1 MNELIQNIVQRTG
14 IGEDKART
22 AVEMVVSHLKGK
34 LPAPISSQLDSYL
47 SGGSEGGVK
56 SSVTGMVS
64 GLMNK
69 DKTDAA

>member
-14 IGEDKART
+14 IPEDKART

-47 SGGSEGGVK
+47 SGGAEGAK

>member
-14 IGEDKART
+14 IPEDKART

-34 LPAPISSQLDSYL
+34 LPAPISSQLDSYM
-47 SGGSEGGVK
+47 SGGAEGTK
-56 SSVTGMVS
+56 SSVTGVVS
-64 GLMNK
+64 GMMNK

>member
-14 IGEDKART
+14 IPEDKART

-34 LPAPISSQLDSYL
+34 LPAPISSQLDSYM
-47 SGGSEGGVK
+47 SGGGEGGAK

>member
-14 IGEDKART
+14 IPEDKART
-22 AVEMVVSHLKGK
+22 AVDMVISHLKGK
-34 LPAPISSQLDSYL
+34 LPAPISSQLDSYV
-47 SGGSEGGVK
+47 SGNEGAK
-56 SSVTGMVS
+56 SSVTGVVS

>member
-14 IGEDKART
+14 IPEDKART

-34 LPAPISSQLDSYL
+34 LPSPISSQLDSYM
-47 SGGSEGGVK
+47 SGGGESGK

>member
-1 MNELIQNIVQRTG
+1 MNELIQSIVQRTG
-14 IGEDKART
+14 IPEEKART

-34 LPAPISSQLDSYL
+34 LPAPISSQLDSYM
-47 SGGSEGGVK
+47 SGGAESTK

>member
-22 AVEMVVSHLKGK
+22 VVDMVVNHLKGK
-34 LPAPISSQLDSYL
+34 LPGPISSQLDSYI
-47 SGGSEGGVK
+47 SGSGEGTK
-56 SSVTGMVS
+56 SSVTGVVS

-69 DKTDAA
+69 NKTDAA